1 MMMMMMM
8 LMMTTMTAIFFCID
22 CRRIPDGT
30 GWILDGFP
38 ATYNQA
44 KVFERALSGMDTMSR
59 ESTQGSIK
67 VRGGK
72 KSQLAPDPKPAPP
85 PPEPKSGI
93 NVVILFDLPDDVA
106 LRRSAG
112 RTCK

>member
-1 MMMMMMM
+1 MV
-8 LMMTTMTAIFFCID
+8 LV
-22 CRRIPDGT
+22 
-30 GWILDGFP
+30 GFW
-38 ATYNQA
+38 TVSLQLYNQA
-44 KVFERALSGMDTMSR
+44 KLFEKALSGIDTMSR
-59 ESTQGSIK
+59 ESTQGNLK
-67 VRGGK
+67 TRGGK

-112 RTCK
+112 RTCELTYIHFKSKSFFSDTSMKSKKFS